1 MLAIMSAVAVA
12 GYLFRPT
19 ERRQDHYS
27 VPSGV
32 LQSIRPTA
40 PPPNSLNA
48 PMIPQYSSR
57 GGYGSGNPDYVNA
70 PNHTMGWGGDTPG
83 MDLTVNP
90 PSRDPRIMFAPGG
103 YPRPSAYGPGASRV
117 VDGGGIPGP
126 VLTEERQPVLAN
138 EFTGEVGPDRVF
150 EGEKTWHMNLY
161 RERDARTAPDILN
174 RKWSI
179 PEPRLRVNRPN
190 PQQAHME
197 QRDLPT
203 VNARMMDVFLDTV
216 LPERA
221 ALAAPNAHVSDAYNG
236 FQGVGWAH
244 LQTFSRPPP
253 GKREALIDSLSA
265 HPAPQ
270 GDADLPQLQ
279 IGAHANA
286 NHRGPLNPKTWENRF
301 ASAEFGNPEGYVRDQ
316 THTHVVRKDVCP
328 ALTSAAD
335 VPDTRELKRDQMMT
349 GRFPKLDEAELTAVR
364 WAEADL
370 TAYTDQVHD
379 QGKREERPGRVG
391 VADVV
396 RDVTGL
402 SAQLAY
408 ESLKEN
414 PYYIENANHRVLQP
428 RPE

>member
-1 MLAIMSAVAVA
+1 
-12 GYLFRPT
+12 
-19 ERRQDHYS
+19 
-27 VPSGV
+27 
-32 LQSIRPTA
+32 
-40 PPPNSLNA
+40 
-48 PMIPQYSSR
+48 
-57 GGYGSGNPDYVNA
+57 
-70 PNHTMGWGGDTPG
+70 

-179 PEPRLRVNRPN
+179 PEPRLR
-190 PQQAHME
+190 
-197 QRDLPT
+197 
-203 VNARMMDVFLDTV
+203 RMMDVFLDTV